1 MPKAKRGF
9 FMKWVLLTVFLSF
22 SGQGIDGG
30 VIAGTLSD
38 SMIISNVEGAKG
50 MPVNQSQ
57 TEAGK
62 TVKLSDSQGKQQD
75 KPIRTKV
82 LYNFAEGSSIDQWR
96 PVNDTVMGGRSRS
109 TAQKAET
116 GPLRFTGILSL
127 ENNGGFAS
135 LRSFGPVHDLTAYD
149 GLILRLRGDGK
160 RYYFNLRNSQASAA
174 ANFRL
179 AFDTRPGQWIEVRI
193 PFSQLQAVW
202 RGQNYPYPVTFD
214 PSRIVSMG
222 ILIADKQQGPF
233 ELEIEWIK
241 AYQEN

>member
-1 MPKAKRGF
+1 MP
-9 FMKWVLLTVFLSF
+9 
-22 SGQGIDGG
+22 I
-30 VIAGTLSD
+30 
-38 SMIISNVEGAKG
+38 
-50 MPVNQSQ
+50 NQSQ
-57 TEAGK
+57 TKAGK
-62 TVKLSDSQGKQQD
+62 TVKLSGSHGNQSD

-82 LYNFAEGSSIDQWR
+82 VFDFTEGSSIDQWR

-109 TAQKAET
+109 TAQKAES
-116 GPLRFTGILSL
+116 GPLRFTGIVSL

-135 LRSFGPVHDLTAYD
+135 LRSFGPLHDLNAYD

-160 RYYFNLRNSQASAA
+160 SYYFNLRNSQASAA
-174 ANFRL
+174 PNFRL
-179 AFDTRPGQWIEVRI
+179 AFDTQSGQWSEVRI